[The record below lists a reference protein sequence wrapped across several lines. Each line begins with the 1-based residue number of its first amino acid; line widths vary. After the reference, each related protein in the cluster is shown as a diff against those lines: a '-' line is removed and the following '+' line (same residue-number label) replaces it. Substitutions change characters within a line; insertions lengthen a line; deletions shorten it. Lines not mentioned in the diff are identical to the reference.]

1 MLTYNAGRKI
11 RIDGDGLNSA
21 ATASRFGNLA
31 GRIRAQEM
39 EAGQI
44 NHGFFM
50 AASTTATTSVYPAA
64 KSDGNNDPAAGY
76 PPMGTRFQ
84 LQISDEELARFPPWK
99 QTVLR
104 AFRDYG
110 GFLGDTTESPW
121 TFAAIE
127 SGSSYTSFGLE
138 DRMVTFARQAMQEGQ
153 GGIDYSG
160 GVYYLDVGSGVDWAN
175 RLRVIDPCVTAR
187 TC

>member
-1 MLTYNAGRKI
+1 
-11 RIDGDGLNSA
+11 
-21 ATASRFGNLA
+21 
-31 GRIRAQEM
+31 
-39 EAGQI
+39 
-44 NHGFFM
+44 
-50 AASTTATTSVYPAA
+50 
-64 KSDGNNDPAAGY
+64 
-76 PPMGTRFQ
+76 MGTRFQ

-121 TFAAIE
+121 SFAAIE
-127 SGSSYTSFGLE
+127 SGSTYTSFGLE

-153 GGIDYSG
+153 GDISYSG
-160 GVYYLDVGSGVDWAN
+160 GVYYLDVASGVDWAN